1 MGPPKLAHHSCFLP
15 NYEVAPLN
23 IERGAS
29 RWYPARSLARRGDG
43 RLDGRRIEAAR
54 HFDAR
59 RGVLVRRGVT
69 LDTTG
74 GAVTAAAAQQAGAV
88 VTTVEHAD
96 IELEFLELE
105 LDFLV
110 ELLLFLL
117 DDLDVE
123 VTTRTDMSKMS
134 RTRLSATV
142 SVTVATGA
150 ATVEFFRRVELRLL
164 LLLLLLDDAS
174 ALPRPVAAVLLVD
187 VAVVWAPAKKAPVAK
202 TRKETSLMMRCAG
215 KVDVLGPSPL
225 GKTTQRA

>member
-1 MGPPKLAHHSCFLP
+1 MKLLDTLALDVVFLCV
-15 NYEVAPLN
+15 E
-23 IERGAS
+23 
-29 RWYPARSLARRGDG
+29 
-43 RLDGRRIEAAR
+43 
-54 HFDAR
+54 
-59 RGVLVRRGVT
+59 GVWVTVVVSVT

-96 IELEFLELE
+96 VELDFLELE